1 MNRITFRKEVEIG
14 TNSRVVIPLEVCQ
27 ALHCQ
32 PGDKLIFL
40 VTDSG
45 VQITTRQ
52 ALAERLHGVLASD
65 DGRDLT
71 AELLEDRRIEASRK
85 GW

>member
-1 MNRITFRKEVEIG
+1 MTMIRKEVELG
-14 TNSRVVIPLEVCQ
+14 MNARVVIPLEVRQ

-32 PGDKLIFL
+32 TGDKIIFL
-40 VTDSG
+40 VTDNG
-45 VQITTRQ
+45 VQLTTRQ
-52 ALAERLHGVLASD
+52 ALAERLHGALASN

-71 AELLEDRRIEASRK
+71 NELLEARRVEANTK

>member
-1 MNRITFRKEVEIG
+1 MTFHKEVEIG
-14 TNSRVVIPLEVCQ
+14 TNSRVVIPLEVRQ

-52 ALAERLHGVLASD
+52 ALAERLHGVLASN
-65 DGRDLT
+65 DGRDMT
-71 AELLEDRRIEASRK
+71 AELLEDRRNEASRK

>member
-1 MNRITFRKEVEIG
+1 MTMIRKEVELG
-14 TNSRVVIPLEVCQ
+14 ANARVVIPLEVRQ

-32 PGDKLIFL
+32 TGDKIIFL
-40 VTDSG
+40 VTDAG
-45 VQITTRQ
+45 VQLTTRQ
-52 ALAERLHGVLASD
+52 ALAERLHGALASD

-71 AELLEDRRIEASRK
+71 NELLESRRLEATAK

>member
-1 MNRITFRKEVEIG
+1 MTMIRKEVELG
-14 TNSRVVIPLEVCQ
+14 ANARVVIPLEVRQ

-32 PGDKLIFL
+32 PGDKIIFL
-40 VTDSG
+40 VTDEG
-45 VQITTRQ
+45 VQLTTR
-52 ALAERLHGVLASD
+52 AELAERLYGALASS

-71 AELLEDRRIEASRK
+71 NELLEARRIEANSK